1 MDNKTCAE
9 QSYKPTRF
17 RCVLQKTAL
26 ALLNFFRVRDWCHVL
41 GLSFLGFVYA
51 YASQSLFPSLLLSF
65 IASSLYIAHGYSLN
79 ETIDA
84 QVATKCL
91 ESEFKDKKGISFKT
105 ALILSYT
112 PLLIN
117 LVFSVL
123 FYRNILPFIIVG
135 ALLAYFYSAAPFRF
149 KSVPFMDLVVNSA
162 GFSILFLIGYCS
174 LKPLDKNSLL
184 ITVLFF
190 LLFIPLQLIHE
201 LAHFEKDKSEKAV
214 TTVVR
219 YGIPASLKLFFISLL
234 PFTIWPLF
242 LWHLQ
247 VLSIY
252 VFLLSALFSA
262 YIFLRFG
269 KTLKNRVNIN
279 MNDLRIHARFLTIFY
294 GLCLLFILM
303 KSSKM

>member
-1 MDNKTCAE
+1 M
-9 QSYKPTRF
+9 
-17 RCVLQKTAL
+17 LQKTTF
-26 ALLNFFRVRDWCHVL
+26 ALLNFFRVRDWFHVL
-41 GLSFLGFVYA
+41 GLSFLGFAYA
-51 YASQSLFPSLLLSF
+51 YAFQFSPLSLLLSF
-65 IASSLYIAHGYSLN
+65 IASILYIAHGYSLN
-79 ETIDA
+79 ETIDTIIA
-84 QVATKCL
+84 VKYS
-91 ESEFKDKKGISFKT
+91 EDEFKNKKEVSLKT
-105 ALILSYT
+105 ALALSYT

-117 LVFSVL
+117 LAFSVL
-123 FYRNILPFIIVG
+123 FSKDIFLLIIAG

-149 KSVPFMDLVVNSA
+149 KSVPFMDLIVNSA

-174 LKPLDKNSLL
+174 LRPLDKNSLL

-247 VLSIY
+247 ILSIY
-252 VFLLSALFSA
+252 VFLLSVSFSA
-262 YIFLRFG
+262 YIVLRFG
-269 KTLKNRVNIN
+269 KSLKNRVNIN
-279 MNDLRIHARFLTIFY
+279 LNDLRIHTRFLTIFY

-303 KSSKM
+303 KSNKM

>member
-1 MDNKTCAE
+1 M
-9 QSYKPTRF
+9 QSC
-17 RCVLQKTAL
+17 CVLQKIASML
-26 ALLNFFRVRDWCHVL
+26 MNFFRVRDWFHVL

-51 YASQSLFPSLLLSF
+51 YTSQILLPSLLFSF

-79 ETIDA
+79 EIIDA
-84 QVATKCL
+84 QVAVKY
-91 ESEFKDKKGISFKT
+91 SKNEFKVKKGISFNS
-105 ALILSYT
+105 ALILSYI
-112 PLLIN
+112 PLLVN

-123 FYRNILPFIIVG
+123 FYKNILLLIIAG
-135 ALLAYFYSAAPFRF
+135 ALLAYLYSAAPFRF

-174 LKPLDKNSLL
+174 LRPLDKNSLL
-184 ITVLFF
+184 ITALFF

-219 YGIPASLKLFFISLL
+219 YDMPASFKLFFISLL

-242 LWHLQ
+242 LWYLQ
-247 VLSIY
+247 ILSIY
-252 VFLLSALFSA
+252 VSLLTASFSA

-269 KTLKNRVNIN
+269 KILKNHVNIN
-279 MNDLRIHARFLTIFY
+279 MNDLRIHARFLTILY
-294 GLCLLFILM
+294 GFCLLFILM
-303 KSSKM
+303 KSNKM